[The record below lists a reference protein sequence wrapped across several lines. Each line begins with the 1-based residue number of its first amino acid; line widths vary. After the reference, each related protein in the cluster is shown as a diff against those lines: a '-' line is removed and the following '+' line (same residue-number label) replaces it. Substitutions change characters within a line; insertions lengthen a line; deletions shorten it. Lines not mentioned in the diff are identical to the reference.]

1 MMKRVFALLLALAM
15 LCALMV
21 GCAKQETP
29 AAEPST
35 NDPAAA
41 ETTTDE
47 TPAADAPA
55 EQEVLEFYHAY
66 WHDEATWYPAVVM
79 REIYQEFA
87 DAHADGPVRFEPIA
101 IEDLTGLYSSE
112 LASGRVPDMMDC
124 AGSVKLEGAIAQ
136 NLLMDLKPYIDENGL
151 EAQVGA
157 NYEQNQVDGKI
168 YTVSIGLA
176 SIGMWVNTDVLEAT
190 GATMP
195 EEWTTWEAFADAME
209 TVRVNGEAMGYYS
222 YGSGQG
228 SIRMFNAALAATP
241 AGAEMLKGPLTADAI
256 NSEEFADAFRTVATL
271 DQQNG
276 SANSSVNANDF
287 AADFNNGLSAVFI
300 NGVWGASQFAGSDNF
315 VSCIYPNSVA
325 ISSANTGLYV
335 ANDLSD
341 AQKELALE
349 FIKYMTSEE
358 VQSRYFLETSSNP
371 INENVDIQ
379 KLAQESGDPTALK
392 LAEACDKCNKADTIV
407 LAIDVCWGTDVGGA
421 LQNKFAECAVAGT
434 DIEAKLAELQAELT
448 ALIG

>member
-256 NSEEFADAFRTVATL
+256 
-271 DQQNG
+271 
-276 SANSSVNANDF
+276 
-287 AADFNNGLSAVFI
+287 
-300 NGVWGASQFAGSDNF
+300 
-315 VSCIYPNSVA
+315 
-325 ISSANTGLYV
+325 SSANTGLYV

-407 LAIDVCWGTDVGGA
+407 LAIDVCWGNDVGGA

>member
-407 LAIDVCWGTDVGGA
+407 LAIDVCWGNDVGGA
-421 LQNKFAECAVAGT
+421 LQN
-434 DIEAKLAELQAELT
+434 
-448 ALIG
+448 

>member
-87 DAHADGPVRFEPIA
+87 DAHADGAVRFEPIA

-124 AGSVKLEGAIAQ
+124 AGSGKLEGAIAQ

-176 SIGMWVNTDVLEAT
+176 SIGM
-190 GATMP
+190 
-195 EEWTTWEAFADAME
+195 
-209 TVRVNGEAMGYYS
+209 
-222 YGSGQG
+222 
-228 SIRMFNAALAATP
+228 
-241 AGAEMLKGPLTADAI
+241 
-256 NSEEFADAFRTVATL
+256 
-271 DQQNG
+271 
-276 SANSSVNANDF
+276 
-287 AADFNNGLSAVFI
+287 
-300 NGVWGASQFAGSDNF
+300 
-315 VSCIYPNSVA
+315 
-325 ISSANTGLYV
+325 
-335 ANDLSD
+335 
-341 AQKELALE
+341 
-349 FIKYMTSEE
+349 
-358 VQSRYFLETSSNP
+358 
-371 INENVDIQ
+371 
-379 KLAQESGDPTALK
+379 
-392 LAEACDKCNKADTIV
+392 
-407 LAIDVCWGTDVGGA
+407 
-421 LQNKFAECAVAGT
+421 
-434 DIEAKLAELQAELT
+434 
-448 ALIG
+448 

>member
-35 NDPAAA
+35 NAPAAA

-222 YGSGQG
+222 YGS
-228 SIRMFNAALAATP
+228 
-241 AGAEMLKGPLTADAI
+241 
-256 NSEEFADAFRTVATL
+256 VATL

-407 LAIDVCWGTDVGGA
+407 LAIDVCWGNDVGGA

>member
-228 SIRMFNAALAATP
+228 SIRMFNAGRRGNAQGP
-241 AGAEMLKGPLTADAI
+241 ADGRRHQLRGICGRVPHGRHA
-256 NSEEFADAFRTVATL
+256 
-271 DQQNG
+271 
-276 SANSSVNANDF
+276 
-287 AADFNNGLSAVFI
+287 
-300 NGVWGASQFAGSDNF
+300 
-315 VSCIYPNSVA
+315 
-325 ISSANTGLYV
+325 
-335 ANDLSD
+335 
-341 AQKELALE
+341 
-349 FIKYMTSEE
+349 
-358 VQSRYFLETSSNP
+358 
-371 INENVDIQ
+371 
-379 KLAQESGDPTALK
+379 
-392 LAEACDKCNKADTIV
+392 
-407 LAIDVCWGTDVGGA
+407 
-421 LQNKFAECAVAGT
+421 
-434 DIEAKLAELQAELT
+434 
-448 ALIG
+448 